1 MRKELKHGNSW
12 KLRQTE
18 QAPAIDGHLPRLC
31 STKLQG
37 FFNATH
43 TMQKLIGLLSAR
55 CELGGRLP
63 VHRKHHFFGSSS
75 NPSYGEIFV
84 AAALGSN

>member
-18 QAPAIDGHLPRLC
+18 QAPAIDDHLPRLC

-37 FFNATH
+37 FFDATH

-55 CELGGRLP
+55 CELSGLP

-75 NPSYGEIFV
+75 NPYGGIFV
-84 AAALGSN
+84 AAALDSN

>member
-1 MRKELKHGNSW
+1 MRRVLKHGNSW
-12 KLRQTE
+12 KLPQAE
-18 QAPAIDGHLPRLC
+18 QAPAIDDHLPRLC

-37 FFNATH
+37 FFDATH

-63 VHRKHHFFGSSS
+63 VHRKHYFFGSSS
-75 NPSYGEIFV
+75 NPSWCWNFV
-84 AAALGSN
+84 TAALDSN